1 MVFVSFDIFKGNITM
16 PKISMPALNVTH
28 RLAAGFALI
37 VMLLVVSV
45 AVTLWEVKTVSKLT
59 DRIKELRMP
68 TASASA
74 NLTINIEMSLAA
86 LRGWMLTGNEKFK
99 HERASAWKNI
109 TKIQTKMDKLS
120 ASWTNPAN
128 VAAWNDLKKLVAK
141 FSIAQR
147 RVEEIANSAN
157 EQPAVR
163 ILVDD
168 AAPHAGVMM
177 NKITEM
183 IDIELAGNS
192 AAGGNRTQILGMMA
206 DIRGTLGMALA
217 NIRAYLLTGEK
228 QFSDQYNKM
237 WAKNERRFADLQKA
251 SALLSPEQG
260 KAFETFSKKRAEFAS
275 LPPKMFEIRGSRK
288 WNMANYLLVTEAA
301 PLAEKILGV
310 LIGPK
315 QKDGSHSG
323 GMKDNQAKLL
333 DADADR
339 VSYEVSLLTTVLWAL
354 LAIGIIA
361 GAAIAFFTARSIA
374 APLVSMT
381 AAMRKIADGD
391 LETEIPAR
399 DRKDEIGKMSDAVN
413 VFKQNAIRN
422 KELEAEQ
429 EKQKQRSEEEKRMMM
444 HELADNFDASVGG
457 IIETVSAASTELNA
471 TAQAMSSIAD
481 ETSSQ
486 SAAVAAASE
495 EAATNVQTVAAASEE
510 MSNSIAEIN
519 QQVNQASDAAK
530 QAVGE
535 VEKTGSQMEALAN
548 TADKINDVIGM
559 ISDIAEQTNL
569 LALNATIESARAGEA
584 GKGFAVVASEVKGL
598 AGQTAK
604 ATEDIVSQVNEIQK
618 ATKQAVVSMSDIA
631 EVIRQVDETS
641 TAIAAAMEE
650 QGLATQEISRNVQEA
665 ASGTEEVTRNISGV
679 SQASQE
685 AGAASSQVMSAA
697 DELSR
702 QSEKLKSEIGKFIS
716 QIRTG

>member
-1 MVFVSFDIFKGNITM
+1 M
-16 PKISMPALNVTH
+16 PKVSMPALNVTH
-28 RLAAGFALI
+28 RLVAGFALI
-37 VMLLVVSV
+37 VMLLVATV
-45 AVTLWEVKTVSKLT
+45 AVTLWEMKNISALT
-59 DRIKELRMP
+59 SRIKELRMP
-68 TASASA
+68 TANASA

-86 LRGWMLTGNEKFK
+86 LRGWMLTGNEDFK
-99 HERASAWKNI
+99 HERASAWKDI
-109 TKIQTKMDKLS
+109 ARVQRQMDVLS
-120 ASWTNPAN
+120 TSWTNPAN
-128 VAAWNDLKKLVAK
+128 VKNWQELKKLVAK
-141 FSIAQR
+141 FSTAQS

-168 AAPHAGVMM
+168 AAPHAAVMVK
-177 NKITEM
+177 KITEM
-183 IDIELAGNS
+183 IDLELAGNP

-217 NIRAYLLTGEK
+217 NIRAYLLTGEQ
-228 QFSDQYNKM
+228 QFVTQYNKM
-237 WAKNERRFADLQKA
+237 WTKNDRRFADLQKA
-251 SALLSPEQG
+251 IAMLSPAQN
-260 KAFETFSKKRAEFAS
+260 KAFKEFSAKRAQFVQ
-275 LPPKMFEIRGSRK
+275 LPPKMFAIRSSKK

-301 PLAEKILGV
+301 PLAEKILAV

-323 GMKDNQAKLL
+323 GMKDNQARLL

-339 VSYEVSLLTTVLWAL
+339 VVYEVSLLTMALWIL
-354 LAIGIIA
+354 LGIAIVA
-361 GAAIAFFTARSIA
+361 GAAIAFFTSRSIA
-374 APLVSMT
+374 APLVNMT
-381 AAMRKIADGD
+381 IAMRKIADGD
-391 LETEIPAR
+391 LETQIPAR
-399 DRKDEIGKMSDAVN
+399 KRKDEIGKMSDAVDI
-413 VFKQNAIRN
+413 FKQNAIRN
-422 KELEAEQ
+422 RELEAEQ
-429 EKQKQRSEEEKRMMM
+429 EKQKQRSEEEKRTMM
-444 HELADNFDASVGG
+444 HELADDFDASVGG

-519 QQVNQASDAAK
+519 QQVNQASSAAK
-530 QAVGE
+530 QAVSE
-535 VEKTGSQMEALAN
+535 VEKTGSQMQALAA

-604 ATEDIVSQVNEIQK
+604 ATEDIVAQVNEIQA
-618 ATKQAVVSMSDIA
+618 ATKQAVVSMADIA

-665 ASGTEEVTRNISGV
+665 ASGTEEVTRNITGV

-685 AGAASSQVMSAA
+685 AGAASGEVMSAA